1 MFAGRN
7 KRYMKYFSFENLLDT
22 IIMLLEMGYLSI
34 LLRVY
39 RYNTFILKREEIGYV
54 RVFWDNYTEHAAVNE
69 NIYLMILGI
78 CFWIKAFV

>member
-54 RVFWDNYTEHAAVNE
+54 RVFWDNYMEYAAVNE